1 MKIKNIVWQYDTR
14 LAKMKRVYN
23 TKCKYQKNAVQMEIS
38 LTTGSVLWEILWHY
52 LLKQTIFTPMTQQL
66 HYYIETHHKLVHMS
80 QNYSPI
86 LELIQTY
93 NSSTHG
99 KVKEGSEKVVN
110 FDVGSCYMGIHIC
123 KNWSVVNFWFVFNTL
138 CKLYLKKIKNQVKL
152 ICVNTERIYLN
163 FVTFG

>member
-1 MKIKNIVWQYDTR
+1 
-14 LAKMKRVYN
+14 
-23 TKCKYQKNAVQMEIS
+23 
-38 LTTGSVLWEILWHY
+38 
-52 LLKQTIFTPMTQQL
+52 
-66 HYYIETHHKLVHMS
+66 MS

-86 LELIQTY
+86 LEIIQMY
-93 NSSTHG
+93 NSNTHG

-152 ICVNTERIYLN
+152 ICVNTERISEFCN
-163 FVTFG
+163 FCLAIIHDKVFLPPSFCYNPGQMYMDNQSSVRGDMKFPLEKLCWLSDRFYSSFSNRLVLTIHFFI